1 MFYSMRNNSMLRL
14 VKVLCLALVSLQLT
28 ACGVFIVGGMVG
40 GATILAD
47 RRSPAVQAID
57 LGIEIEANSQLSK
70 KFGDSAHIVV
80 VSFNQKVLLLGEA
93 KDENIKT
100 QAGSDVKAM
109 KNVRSVFN
117 ELVIGPNSTLGQRAN
132 DAYLASSIKTRLVF
146 TPEVPSNSMNIS
158 VEGSKVYLMGI
169 LTQQEAELAKQIVS
183 KVSGV
188 KQVFAFFDIISE
200 AEKQRLEKE
209 GKARTSQPE
218 TNPAVN

>member
-1 MFYSMRNNSMLRL
+1 M
-14 VKVLCLALVSLQLT
+14 
-28 ACGVFIVGGMVG
+28 
-40 GATILAD
+40 
-47 RRSPAVQAID
+47 
-57 LGIEIEANSQLSK
+57 
-70 KFGDSAHIVV
+70 

>member
-1 MFYSMRNNSMLRL
+1 M
-14 VKVLCLALVSLQLT
+14 VSLQLT

-117 ELVIGPNSTLGQRAN
+117 ELVIGPNSTLGQI
-132 DAYLASSIKTRLVF
+132 YSPTSK
-146 TPEVPSNSMNIS
+146 
-158 VEGSKVYLMGI
+158 VEGVAKHSEIIKI
-169 LTQQEAELAKQIVS
+169 LYS
-183 KVSGV
+183 
-188 KQVFAFFDIISE
+188 
-200 AEKQRLEKE
+200 
-209 GKARTSQPE
+209 
-218 TNPAVN
+218 TNLQ